1 MPVQQT
7 IGETMRIDGRK
18 DDELR
23 KITVDLDYLDHP
35 AGSCLVTMGKTRV
48 LCAVSVENK
57 VPQFLVGTGTG
68 WLTAE
73 YSLLPGSTH
82 ERIQREAYTG
92 RLKGRTQE
100 IQRFIGRSL
109 RPIVNL
115 SLLGER
121 TFIVDCDVI
130 QADGGTRTAAVN
142 GAFIALTRAINR
154 MMQNRTFRVYP
165 IIDHVAAISVGMV
178 NGVQLLDL
186 DYKEDSQAEIDMNL
200 VMTGKGMI
208 VEVQATAEHMPVDK
222 AQFDSMLELG
232 MKGIKKIIALEKKV
246 VGKDGV

>member
-1 MPVQQT
+1 
-7 IGETMRIDGRK
+7 MRSDGRK

-35 AGSCLVTMGKTRV
+35 SGSCLITMGKTRV
-48 LCAVSVENK
+48 LCAVSVENR
-57 VPQFLVGTGTG
+57 VPQFLAGTGTG

-82 ERIQREAYTG
+82 ERILREAYTG

-109 RPIVNL
+109 RPIFSL
-115 SLLGER
+115 SLIGER

-142 GAFIALTRAINR
+142 GAFIALNRAVNR
-154 MMQNRTFRVYP
+154 MMQNRTFRVHP
-165 IIDHVAAISVGMV
+165 IIDSLAAVSVGIV
-178 NGVQLLDL
+178 NGMPLLDL
-186 DYKEDSQAEIDMNL
+186 DYREDSQAEIDINL
-200 VMTGKGMI
+200 VMTGKGKI
-208 VEVQATAEHMPVDK
+208 VEVQATAEHMPIER
-222 AQFDSMLELG
+222 AQFDSILDLAA
-232 MKGIKKIIALEKKV
+232 KGIKKIIALEKKI
-246 VGKDGV
+246 VGRDGA